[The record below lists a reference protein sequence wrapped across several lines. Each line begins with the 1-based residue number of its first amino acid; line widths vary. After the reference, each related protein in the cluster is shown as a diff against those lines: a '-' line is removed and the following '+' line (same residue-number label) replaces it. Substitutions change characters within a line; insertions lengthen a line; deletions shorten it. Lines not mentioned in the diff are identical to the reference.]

1 MPTLPSPPSGP
12 CINGA
17 TLILAYVC
25 SAGGVWSESPVLVDS
40 AELVSAGEAREGV
53 PAAAIIKPHGCGCSG
68 ADAPAVIAA
77 TVDAVKAGYEMGL
90 RAAAK

>member
-1 MPTLPSPPSGP
+1 MSVNIPNPPPGACVPGRTLIYAVVCDPSGEGYGSGEW
-12 CINGA
+12 I
-17 TLILAYVC
+17 
-25 SAGGVWSESPVLVDS
+25 DS
-40 AELVSAGEAREGV
+40 AELAGGSIQGV
-53 PAAAIIKPHGCGCSG
+53 AGVAAIIKPHGCGCSG